1 MATSCV
7 PDHGFDE
14 RGKKLAI
21 VHALF
26 ANLARVPGLRHG
38 TNIMRR
44 RTLLAALAQIPL
56 HSALAAAQSGQDD
69 ILPRL
74 KTQERDTL
82 GTTLVLGLP
91 QAPFA
96 GTGDDT
102 VIVFVPDKYRFQ
114 SDEGVSALV
123 HFHGHNSSAERAISA
138 HALREQL
145 VDSRQNAILVVPQ
158 LALFAA
164 DSSCGK
170 LASQDALSRLLGG
183 AISTAARAGRA
194 ALGDSRFPERPRLG
208 RVCVSAHSGGYH
220 AAACSLRVGGVDVSE
235 TYLFDALYA
244 ESEVFREW
252 VLARRGDPA
261 TTRHKLVSYFTTG
274 TTTETLNR
282 GLRDA
287 LERSGVLVS
296 EELREGSLSRRDL
309 SHAGAVF
316 VRTDVA
322 HSSVTWETN
331 ALRDVLYASMLPRHL
346 GSTWFKER
354 GGARLIERRN
364 VVRRRSSG
372 KASE

>member
-1 MATSCV
+1 
-7 PDHGFDE
+7 
-14 RGKKLAI
+14 
-21 VHALF
+21 
-26 ANLARVPGLRHG
+26 
-38 TNIMRR
+38 MRR
-44 RTLLAALAQIPL
+44 RTVLAALAQIPL
-56 HSALAAAQSGQDD
+56 QSAVALAQSERSESR
-69 ILPRL
+69 PRI
-74 KTQERDTL
+74 KTQVRDPL

-96 GTGDDT
+96 GAGDDT
-102 VIVFVPDKYRFQ
+102 VIVFVPAKYRFQ
-114 SDEGVSALV
+114 PEEGVSALV

-170 LASQDALSRLLGG
+170 LASPGALARLLGG
-183 AISTAARAGRA
+183 AVSTAARLGRA
-194 ALGDSRFPERPRLG
+194 TLGDSRFPERPQLG
-208 RVCVSAHSGGYH
+208 RVCLSAHSGGYH
-220 AAACSLRVGGVDVSE
+220 AAACSLRQGGVDVSE

-252 VLARRGDPA
+252 VLERRGDPA
-261 TTRHKLVSYFTTG
+261 SSRHKLVSYFTAG
-274 TTTETLNR
+274 AATETLNR
-282 GLRDA
+282 GLRAA

-296 EELREGSLSRRDL
+296 EELREGALSRRDL

-316 VRTDVA
+316 VRTEVA

-346 GSTWFKER
+346 GSTWFKDR
-354 GGARLIERRN
+354 DGARLIERRN
-364 VVRRRSSG
+364 VSRRRSSSR
-372 KASE
+372 AAP